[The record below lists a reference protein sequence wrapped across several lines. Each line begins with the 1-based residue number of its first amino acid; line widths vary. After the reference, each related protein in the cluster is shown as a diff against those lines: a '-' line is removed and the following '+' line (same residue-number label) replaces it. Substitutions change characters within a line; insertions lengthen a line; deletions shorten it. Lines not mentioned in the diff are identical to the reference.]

1 MNNQTPSQ
9 TPESPLTQK
18 SQGRTRVKLAIFCVL
33 AIHCVVLLT
42 LLMQAGCKDKDKS
55 APPEELTKSTPPP
68 FDPYASTNP
77 PVVDTNRGSGSIDTN
92 LPPQNYQPPQVDP
105 VPPPQPP
112 TPPVST
118 GGTEYKIVKGDN
130 FSTIAKKH
138 GISVRALSEANP
150 NVNSSKL
157 KIDQKIQIPAS
168 TKAVAPAA
176 DAPAPAGSPTPT
188 ATAERA
194 HANAKSYTV
203 KSGDTLTKIAH
214 HFGVTVSA
222 MKAANGLKTEKIK
235 VGQALK
241 VPARK
246 GGSSAPAPA
255 PVAPL
260 AEPSPAPVP
269 PVPSA
274 APAGAAPARP

>member
-42 LLMQAGCKDKDKS
+42 LLMQAGCKDKEPV
-55 APPEELTKSTPPP
+55 APPVDTTTTPPP
-68 FDPYASTNP
+68 QFDPYSSTNP
-77 PVVDTNRGSGSIDTN
+77 PITDTNRGSGSIDTN
-92 LPPQNYQPPQVDP
+92 LPPMGGQTPVADP
-105 VPPPQPP
+105 VPPYQPP
-112 TPPVST
+112 TPPVSS
-118 GGTEYKIVKGDN
+118 GGTEYKIAKGDN

-176 DAPAPAGSPTPT
+176 EAPAPAGSPTPT
-188 ATAERA
+188 ATADPA
-194 HANAKSYTV
+194 HANAKSYSV

-222 MKAANGLKTEKIK
+222 IKAANGLKTEKIK
-235 VGQALK
+235 VGQTLK
-241 VPARK
+241 VPAKK

-255 PVAPL
+255 PVVPV
-260 AEPSPAPVP
+260 AEPAPASVP